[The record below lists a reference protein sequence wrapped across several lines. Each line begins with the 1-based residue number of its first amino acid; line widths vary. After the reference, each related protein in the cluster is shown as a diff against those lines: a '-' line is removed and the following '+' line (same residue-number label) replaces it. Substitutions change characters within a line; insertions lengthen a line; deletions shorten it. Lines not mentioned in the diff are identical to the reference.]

1 MDDDI
6 LEQMALSSST
16 QHFRD
21 DSGEEAADNMLL
33 FADILLYMAAGSC
46 IILALSQIWGDSFDP
61 RTWSWGQID
70 AIMLLAGIGLW
81 LCSQAINN
89 FRRLLPTWLRIL
101 LKLPMAP
108 KSIAEQSTEA
118 VKRRGRILLLAAGLA
133 AVGGWRVH
141 IGASDLSGR
150 IGVPFWTVLIGL
162 AVLLALTGLRWIQ
175 IAEQETTVK
184 VFR

>member
-1 MDDDI
+1 MDDDM

-21 DSGEEAADNMLL
+21 DSGEDTADNMLL

-46 IILALSQIWGDSFDP
+46 IILALSQIWGDSLDP
-61 RTWSWGQID
+61 RTWSWSQID
-70 AIMLLAGIGLW
+70 VLMLLAGIGLW

-89 FRRLLPTWLRIL
+89 FRRILPTWLRIL

-108 KSIAEQSTEA
+108 KSISEQSSES

-133 AVGGWRVH
+133 VVGGWRVN
-141 IGASDLSGR
+141 IGASELAGR
-150 IGVPFWTVLIGL
+150 IGVPFWTVLAGL
-162 AVLLALTGLRWIQ
+162 AILLALTGLRWIQ
-175 IAEQETTVK
+175 MADQDSTVK

>member
-1 MDDDI
+1 MDDDM
-6 LEQMALSSST
+6 LEQMALSTST

-21 DSGEEAADNMLL
+21 DSGEDTADNMLL

-46 IILALSQIWGDSFDP
+46 IILALSAIWGDSLDP
-61 RTWSWGQID
+61 RAWTWSQID
-70 AIMLLAGIGLW
+70 ILMLIAGVGLW

-108 KSIAEQSTEA
+108 KSIADQSSEA
-118 VKRRGRILLLAAGLA
+118 VKRRGVVLLLASVLA
-133 AVGGWRVH
+133 CVGGWRVH
-141 IGASDLSGR
+141 IGASDLAGR
-150 IGVPFWTVLIGL
+150 IGVPFWTVLVGL

-175 IAEQETTVK
+175 MADQDTTVK

>member
-1 MDDDI
+1 MDDHMLD
-6 LEQMALSSST
+6 QMALSSSA

-21 DSGEEAADNMLL
+21 DSGEDTADNMLL
-33 FADILLYMAAGSC
+33 FADVLLYMAAGSC
-46 IILALSQIWGDSFDP
+46 IILALSQIWGDSLDP
-61 RTWSWGQID
+61 RSWSWGQID
-70 AIMLLAGIGLW
+70 VLMFIAGIGLW

-108 KSIAEQSTEA
+108 KSIAEQSSEA
-118 VKRRGRILLLAAGLA
+118 VKRRGRILLLASGLA
-133 AVGGWRVH
+133 AIGGWRVQV
-141 IGASDLSGR
+141 GANDWTGR

-175 IAEQETTVK
+175 MANQESTVK